1 MSNVISIFGNRDPR
15 EVPLYTVGQAAAYLH
30 VPVSTVRAWCV
41 GAAYPRAH
49 GRAGRFRPLLA
60 LPKSSPARLTFNNL
74 IEAYVLSVMRKL
86 HHVPLGAIRRA
97 LANVTEQTGIER
109 PLLSIAFETD
119 GSRLYWDEL
128 GKLIEASTGKGRQLA
143 MRAVMKGLKRIERD
157 ERGVAVGL
165 FPFVHDVDEP
175 RVVSIDPRR
184 SFGRPT
190 LQGTGVTV
198 DIVADLVRAG
208 EPPEA
213 VAREFGVSKD
223 AVNRAVSWQRHLAA

>member
-1 MSNVISIFGNRDPR
+1 M
-15 EVPLYTVGQAAAYLH
+15 
-30 VPVSTVRAWCV
+30 
-41 GAAYPRAH
+41 
-49 GRAGRFRPLLA
+49 
-60 LPKSSPARLTFNNL
+60 
-74 IEAYVLSVMRKL
+74 LSVMRKL
-86 HHVPLGAIRRA
+86 HHVPLSAIRRS
-97 LANVTEQTGIER
+97 LANVTEQTGLER

-128 GKLIEASTGKGRQLA
+128 GKLIEASTGRSRQLA
-143 MRAVMKGLKRIERD
+143 MRAVMKGLQRIELD

-165 FPFVHDVDEP
+165 FPFVNNVDEP

-198 DIVADLVRAG
+198 DIIADLVRAG
-208 EPPEA
+208 DPPEA

-223 AVNRAVSWQRHLAA
+223 AVTRAVSWQRHLAA